1 MSVTVQA
8 VTVIFTVN
16 DLRPFSKIK
25 SEGGKGNIHRLI
37 ILNRKKKGRET
48 MGTMHDSDQRECGA
62 VWKRSWFYYL
72 PESQTTSHR
81 RNSLAMLSWESH

>member
-1 MSVTVQA
+1 MQA

-25 SEGGKGNIHRLI
+25 SDGGKGNIHRLI

-48 MGTMHDSDQRECGA
+48 MGTMHDSDQENVEQCGN
-62 VWKRSWFYYL
+62 
-72 PESQTTSHR
+72 TSGFTIC
-81 RNSLAMLSWESH
+81 LSPRQ